1 MQVFSPPKPGISMS
15 SGVSWLPLS
24 FQSSCLWPIPASEPR
39 LRPAVVLQVSS
50 PASPGEPSS
59 ESDEALMQ
67 GYRRGNEAAFRELY
81 ARYRSPVL
89 RFVRRL
95 CPDSNDA
102 EEIAQETWLA
112 IVRGKERYETRARF
126 TTYLFSIAHRRTM
139 DRWCQRGRAPDVGQA
154 DDQIDTLAGSTSSE
168 PDVRAS
174 NDELREDLLAAV
186 AALPLA
192 QREAFLLRAEGGLG
206 LEEIAEITGTNR
218 ETAKSRLRF
227 ALVRLREALESWA

>member
-1 MQVFSPPKPGISMS
+1 
-15 SGVSWLPLS
+15 
-24 FQSSCLWPIPASEPR
+24 
-39 LRPAVVLQVSS
+39 
-50 PASPGEPSS
+50 
-59 ESDEALMQ
+59 MQ